1 MPLMLRYVA
10 RSDVGL
16 VREGNEDSGYAGPRL
31 LAVADGMGGHAAGEV
46 ASSATIEELVN
57 VESVGTDGDPLEAL
71 EAAVAA
77 ANARIREMVAQDPAR
92 QGMGTTLT
100 ALFWNGQALALAHI
114 GDSRAYLLRDGE
126 MRLITHDHTFV
137 QTLVDEGRIT
147 ADEAS
152 VHPARSMI
160 LRTLQ
165 GDAKPEPDLE
175 LIDVRGGDRILVC
188 SDGLTSVVRDD
199 TLRDT
204 LVANTDLVAA
214 ADALLALALK
224 AGAPDNVT
232 CVVADIVETDV
243 LPSADDTAEAFL
255 VGAAAGE
262 VPAPPAGRSRRG
274 PGAAMRGLL
283 GSAESRRAATAQL
296 AEPGEDAE
304 ELRYAPQPP
313 RRYRWLRRAGIA
325 AVAVLAGWVGL
336 NLADDYVQAQY
347 YVGDQA
353 GTVAIFR
360 GVSQEVGPLRL
371 SDVHE
376 VAPGLPVSSLP
387 TLVRDRV
394 VATIPA
400 SDLSDAEQIVNS
412 LRDAACLAHTDTP
425 GPTSTRS
432 PTTTPTPELTLR
444 PTPGARP
451 SSTALQP
458 APSPAPVAPN
468 AVPTASPTPTAGSA
482 VTTGPR
488 TQTPTPT
495 PTPDYPGLE
504 CTDSAL

>member
-57 VESVGTDGDPLEAL
+57 VETVDTDGDPLEAL
-71 EAAVAA
+71 AAAVTA

-92 QGMGTTLT
+92 EGMGTTLT

-126 MRLITHDHTFV
+126 MRQITHDHTFV

-165 GDAKPEPDLE
+165 GEANPELDLE
-175 LIDVRGGDRILVC
+175 LIEVRGGDRILVC
-188 SDGLTSVVRDD
+188 SDGLSGIVRDD

-204 LVANTDLVAA
+204 LIANSDLVSA
-214 ADALLALALK
+214 ADALVGLALK

-243 LPSADDTAEAFL
+243 PPLADDTAEAFL
-255 VGAAAGE
+255 VGAAAGDL
-262 VPAPPAGRSRRG
+262 PAPPSGRPRRR
-274 PGAAMRGLL
+274 PGAAMRSLL
-283 GSAESRRAATAQL
+283 GSAESRRAAGTQL
-296 AEPGEDAE
+296 AEPGDDAE

-325 AVAVLAGWVGL
+325 AVAVLVGWAGL
-336 NLADDYVQAQY
+336 NLADDYVRAQY

-376 VAPGLPVSSLP
+376 VAPGLPVSALP
-387 TLVRDRV
+387 LLVRDRV
-394 VATIPA
+394 VETIPA
-400 SDLSDAEQIVNS
+400 SDLSDAEQIVSS
-412 LRDAACLAHTDTP
+412 LREEACRAHIPTP
-425 GPTSTRS
+425 DPTPTRS
-432 PTTTPTPELTLR
+432 PTPPPAPGLTVPSTP
-444 PTPGARP
+444 AASP
-451 SSTALQP
+451 SSTALPP
-458 APSPAPVAPN
+458 APAPAAPDGLTTI
-468 AVPTASPTPTAGSA
+468 APTPTRGTAPA
-482 VTTGPR
+482 TPLTR
-488 TQTPTPT
+488 TPTTPTPT

-504 CTDSAL
+504 CTDS

>member
-46 ASSATIEELVN
+46 ASSVTIEELVN

-71 EAAVAA
+71 EDAVTA

-165 GDAKPEPDLE
+165 GDADPELDLE
-175 LIDVRGGDRILVC
+175 LIEVRGGDRILVC
-188 SDGLTSVVRDD
+188 SDGLSGIVRDD

-214 ADALLALALK
+214 ADALVALALK

-243 LPSADDTAEAFL
+243 LPAADDTAEAFL
-255 VGAAAGE
+255 VGAAAGD
-262 VPAPPAGRSRRG
+262 VPVSSAGRPRRG
-274 PGAAMRGLL
+274 PGAAMRSLL
-283 GSAESRRAATAQL
+283 GSAESRRAANAQL
-296 AEPGEDAE
+296 EGPGDDAE
-304 ELRYAPQPP
+304 ELRYAPRPP

-325 AVAVLAGWVGL
+325 AVAVLVGWVGL

-412 LRDAACLAHTDTP
+412 LRETACRAHTPVPTP
-425 GPTSTRS
+425 ARS
-432 PTTTPTPELTLR
+432 PTTTSTPELTLR
-444 PTPGARP
+444 PTPGAQP
-451 SSTALQP
+451 SSTALP
-458 APSPAPVAPN
+458 RAPSLAPAAPD
-468 AVPTASPTPTAGSA
+468 ALPTASPTPTPGSTA
-482 VTTGPR
+482 TTGPP